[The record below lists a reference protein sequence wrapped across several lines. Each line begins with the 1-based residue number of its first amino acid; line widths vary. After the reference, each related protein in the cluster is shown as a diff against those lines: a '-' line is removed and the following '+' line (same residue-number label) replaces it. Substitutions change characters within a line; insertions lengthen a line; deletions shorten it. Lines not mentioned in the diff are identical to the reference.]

1 MNKNEKKLI
10 PYIEDNEKDESES
23 MILWHEYN
31 RLMNFLKTHF
41 VFTMEVRS
49 KFWKINI
56 NEFWN
61 SSVNK
66 KKEMFEPIKEIIRK
80 DEHLLNIL
88 KIYKIGRASCRE
100 RV

>member
-41 VFTMEVRS
+41 VFNMEV
-49 KFWKINI
+49 NYT
-56 NEFWN
+56 
-61 SSVNK
+61 
-66 KKEMFEPIKEIIRK
+66 P
-80 DEHLLNIL
+80 L
-88 KIYKIGRASCRE
+88 
-100 RV
+100 